1 MVDITAAVKEVMD
14 VKEIILIPLL
24 VVEEVVVQ
32 RILQRQTVE
41 S

>member
-1 MVDITAAVKEVMD
+1 MDITAAVKEVMD
-14 VKEIILIPLL
+14 GKEIILIPLL